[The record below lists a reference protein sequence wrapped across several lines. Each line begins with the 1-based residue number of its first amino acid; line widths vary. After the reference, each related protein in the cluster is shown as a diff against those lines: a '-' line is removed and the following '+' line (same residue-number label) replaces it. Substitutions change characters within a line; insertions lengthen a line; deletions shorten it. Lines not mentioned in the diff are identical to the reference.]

1 MNVLTIEQ
9 MKELQKLGCNVKK
22 ASIAYL
28 VKDINNVID
37 EKTHS
42 AWEEFTYYEETV
54 PVENLSTG
62 YLATRFGKLA
72 VYTFTTEDII
82 DLFKVLTT
90 KSFVLNGQHFYTVD
104 DSEGHHAQS
113 CTSLLEALFKL
124 LKIALKDKQRNT
136 LIEEAYA

>member
-1 MNVLTIEQ
+1 MNVLSIEQ

-22 ASIAYL
+22 ASRAYL
-28 VKDINNVID
+28 VTDINNVID

-42 AWEEFTYYEETV
+42 AWEEFTYDEETA

-82 DLFKVLTT
+82 DLFKALTT
-90 KSFVLNGQHFYTVD
+90 KSFVLNGRHYYTAD
-104 DSEGHHAQS
+104 DSASHHAQS
-113 CTSLLEALFKL
+113 SISLLDALFKL
-124 LKIALKDKQRNT
+124 LKTALKDKHNKT
-136 LIEEAYA
+136 LIEEAYG